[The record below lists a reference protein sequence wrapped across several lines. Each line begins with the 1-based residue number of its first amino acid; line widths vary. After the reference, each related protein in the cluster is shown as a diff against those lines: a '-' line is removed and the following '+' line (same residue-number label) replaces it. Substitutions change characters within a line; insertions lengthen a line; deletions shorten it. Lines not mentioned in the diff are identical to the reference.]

1 MSENVD
7 GGIVENDV
15 STEVEG
21 NDNPEVTDTT
31 NVGVDEDNLKS
42 VEPEAEGNN
51 NPEVTDNT
59 NDGVDNDNLKSVEPE
74 EEGNDR
80 KNLPKPDRDIEENTT
95 KTFTEIFEKAQQN
108 PRNVSY
114 FLFAIGVAVSFL
126 FGKKGKNV
134 GTYIIV
140 IALILFLA
148 VFNQK

>member
-1 MSENVD
+1 MSQNGD
-7 GGIVENDV
+7 DGIVENDV
-15 STEVEG
+15 SLEV
-21 NDNPEVTDTT
+21 
-31 NVGVDEDNLKS
+31 
-42 VEPEAEGNN
+42 
-51 NPEVTDNT
+51 
-59 NDGVDNDNLKSVEPE
+59 
-74 EEGNDR
+74 EGNDR

-126 FGKKGKNV
+126 FGKKGKNF

-140 IALILFLA
+140 IALIVFLA